1 MATYRQFERRSL
13 PRMLQ
18 ILVRQSL
25 FVPIIVLI
33 FVSEIIVLIFVSEI
47 IVPIFVSEIIVPI
60 IVSEIIVPIIVSEII
75 VPIIVSEIIVLIFV
89 AACPPLEG
97 SSSFP
102 IRVLIIDKD
111 QDDDPSRGGQAA
123 TKINRDQIPISNH
136 LLLPIVAY
144 PVPRNPKQPRT
155 MNQEHPSERLF
166 GSGLS
171 NFPVLSKVFIF

>member
-1 MATYRQFERRSL
+1 MSLDGCRPATHTHLPRNMATYRQFERRSL
-13 PRMLQ
+13 PRTLQ

-25 FVPIIVLI
+25 FVLIIVL
-33 FVSEIIVLIFVSEI
+33 
-47 IVPIFVSEIIVPI
+47 I
-60 IVSEIIVPIIVSEII
+60 IVSEILVPIF
-75 VPIIVSEIIVLIFV
+75 VP
-89 AACPPLEG
+89 ACPPLEG
-97 SSSFP
+97 SLSFP

-111 QDDDPSRGGQAA
+111 QDKDPSRGGQAA

-166 GSGLS
+166 GSGPIS
-171 NFPVLSKVFIF
+171 VYSCVPRRSTAKTGPFVV